1 MKSSKTDY
9 TNQPIDARDITNLFE
24 ENTVFGKVGYNTVFG
39 KVGYNTVFGKV
50 GYNTVFGKVG
60 YNTVLI
66 RGCGRGC
73 FVPFWGN
80 FYHENK
86 KGQTNT

>member
-1 MKSSKTDY
+1 MNSILVKSSKTDY

-39 KVGYNTVFGKV
+39 KVGY
-50 GYNTVFGKVG
+50 Y
-60 YNTVLI
+60 TVLI

-73 FVPFWGN
+73 FVLFWGN

-86 KGQTNT
+86 KGQTST

>member
-1 MKSSKTDY
+1 MNSILVKSSKTDY

-39 KVGYNTVFGKV
+39 KVGYNTV
-50 GYNTVFGKVG
+50 
-60 YNTVLI
+60 LI

-73 FVPFWGN
+73 FVLFWGN
-80 FYHENK
+80 IYLNVC
-86 KGQTNT
+86 GRLVG